1 MLRFKLRNTF
11 LKSRTEE
18 NRNNYSK
25 QTNLLYFC
33 KKVRENNLEM
43 LMRKTVVIIRNLERS
58 ETPVIK

>member
-33 KKVRENNLEM
+33 KKVRENNLEI
-43 LMRKTVVIIRNLERS
+43 LMRKTIVIIRNLEHS